1 MSSWGDPAAE
11 LAAADKAI
19 EAAND
24 LLAKVRASARAENNA
39 KVRAWRLN
47 INANIERLSKPH
59 RERLS
64 EDKVAA
70 LSQAQQRINRLL
82 APLSTTLRNSADVES
97 WQVAYRTC
105 NRAIAG
111 LSDELLTAQPR
122 WLSELGGI
130 RQELTESYNKVQAL
144 SGKLSKEQSKRQASE
159 DSYTQLVREQQT
171 FNGAVGQ
178 LTMHISGPQEARSW
192 QEAYERYKRLQTRL
206 KGLREAP
213 SGWQDEIQNIN
224 AQAQAAAGVVED
236 FLKSATRPQAQ
247 VEIDEDVIPEIQ
259 ADLEK
264 RVEAGK
270 DDELV
275 QIVVDRDAHK
285 VRVVPASQDK
295 LQDAVFDCIEAF
307 NSDVI
312 DRYEGGEIEDA
323 ELSEAVRQESGLLAD
338 YAGEA
343 VAQTIINA
351 GYFPGN
357 PTGRQLEKVDTSNSA
372 VLQAATQYAEAR
384 AQQYKPRSY
393 ARAITEPAGPDPIQL
408 TITGRLSAPKPV
420 QAEAHSKVAVAVTS
434 RLSRPIVHVEEKAT
448 LPQAVAEELLS
459 YTHGKYTYTLKHAD
473 KINSYHRRYGT
484 LPLAVDTTHASV
496 ADDEVSALS
505 AALNGV
511 LAESEAFS
519 KRGQGNSRH
528 GQTVIHRFK
537 AARNRLVQARTAQNI
552 ALTNAIQEFVSA
564 TIAMRRWYNESWYQ
578 AGGQPGNHKNSG
590 HGDSSASTYS
600 SPTRRSK
607 LKASD
612 L

>member
-47 INANIERLSKPH
+47 INANIERLSRPH

-97 WQVAYRTC
+97 WQTAYRAC

-111 LSDELLTAQPR
+111 LSDENLATQPR

-130 RQELTESYNKVQAL
+130 RQELTESYNKTQAL
-144 SGKLSKEQSKRQASE
+144 SSTLSKEQARRQASE
-159 DSYTQLVREQQT
+159 DAYTQLVREQQA
-171 FNGAVGQ
+171 FNGTVGQ
-178 LTMHISGPQEARSW
+178 LTMHISSPQEARSW
-192 QEAYERYKRLQTRL
+192 QETYERYKALQSRL

-213 SGWQDEIQNIN
+213 GGWQDEMSGIDTQT
-224 AQAQAAAGVVED
+224 QAAAGVVED
-236 FLKSATRPQAQ
+236 FLKSATQPQAQ
-247 VEIDEDVIPEIQ
+247 TEVDEDVVPEIK

-264 RVEAGK
+264 QVEAGK

-275 QIVVDRDAHK
+275 QIVVDRGTHE

-295 LQDAVFDCIEAF
+295 LQDVIFDCIEAF
-307 NSDVI
+307 NSDVV
-312 DRYEGGEIEDA
+312 DRYEGGEIEDTD
-323 ELSEAVRQESGLLAD
+323 LSEAVRQESGLLAD
-338 YAGEA
+338 YAGEQ
-343 VAQTIINA
+343 VAQTIINR

-357 PTGRQLEKVDTSNSA
+357 PNGRQLEKVDTSDSA

-384 AQQYKPRSY
+384 VQQYEPKSY
-393 ARAITEPAGPDPIQL
+393 ARAITGPSTPDPIQL

-420 QAEAHSKVAVAVTS
+420 QAETHSKATVAVTS

-459 YTHGKYTYTLKHAD
+459 YAHGKYVHTIKHAD
-473 KINSYHRRYGT
+473 EINSYHRRYGT
-484 LPLAVDTTHASV
+484 LPLVVDATHAN
-496 ADDEVSALS
+496 ATDDEVSALS
-505 AALNGV
+505 TALNGV

-537 AARNRLVQARTAQNI
+537 AARNRLVQARTAQTV
-552 ALTNAIQEFVSA
+552 ALTGAIQEFVSA
-564 TIAMRRWYNESWYQ
+564 TIAMRRWYTTSWYQ
-578 AGGQPGNHKNSG
+578 GGGQPGNHKNSG
-590 HGDSSASTYS
+590 KNDSSQSTYS

>member
-111 LSDELLTAQPR
+111 LSDELLTTQPR

-473 KINSYHRRYGT
+473 EINSYHRRYGT

-537 AARNRLVQARTAQNI
+537 AARNRLVQARTAQSI

>member
-19 EAAND
+19 EAANS

-47 INANIERLSKPH
+47 INANIERLSRPH

-70 LSQAQQRINRLL
+70 LSQAQQRINRTL

-97 WQVAYRTC
+97 WQVAYRNC
-105 NRAIAG
+105 NRTIAG
-111 LSDELLTAQPR
+111 LSDELLTTQPR

-144 SGKLSKEQSKRQASE
+144 SSTLSKEQARRQASE
-159 DSYTQLVREQQT
+159 DAYTQLVREQQA

-178 LTMHISGPQEARSW
+178 LTMHISSPQEARSW
-192 QEAYERYKRLQTRL
+192 QEAHERYERLQNRL

-213 SGWQDEIQNIN
+213 SGWQDEISDIE
-224 AQAQAAAGVVED
+224 AQTRAAAGVVED
-236 FLKSATRPQAQ
+236 FLQSATQPQAQ
-247 VEIDEDVIPEIQ
+247 TEVDEDVIPEIQ

-264 RVEAGK
+264 RVETGR

-275 QIVVDRDAHK
+275 QIVVDRDARE

-295 LQDAVFDCIEAF
+295 LQDTVFDCIEAF
-307 NSDVI
+307 NSDII

-323 ELSEAVRQESGLLAD
+323 DLSEAVRQESGLLAD

-357 PTGRQLEKVDTSNSA
+357 PIGRQLEKVDTSNSD

-384 AQQYKPRSY
+384 AQQYEPKSY
-393 ARAITEPAGPDPIQL
+393 ARAITGPSTPDPIQL

-420 QAEAHSKVAVAVTS
+420 QAETHSKVTVAVTS

-473 KINSYHRRYGT
+473 EINSYHRRYGT

>member
-111 LSDELLTAQPR
+111 LSNELLTTQPR

-473 KINSYHRRYGT
+473 EINSYHRRYGT

-537 AARNRLVQARTAQNI
+537 AARNRLVQARTAQSI

>member
-111 LSDELLTAQPR
+111 LSDELLTTQPR

-130 RQELTESYNKVQAL
+130 RQELTENYNKVQAL

-178 LTMHISGPQEARSW
+178 LTMHISDPQEARSW

-473 KINSYHRRYGT
+473 EINSYHRRYGT

-537 AARNRLVQARTAQNI
+537 AARNRLVQARTAQSI